1 MLRPR
6 TLGKIAIGVLVF
18 CCLATAFLFAL
29 EVKNEA
35 TLYKGFRAV
44 AYAVMGVAFAIVYRY
59 FED

>member
-6 TLGKIAIGVLVF
+6 TLGKIAMGVLVF

-29 EVKNEA
+29 EVKEA
-35 TLYKGFRAV
+35 TLYKGMRAIT
-44 AYAVMGVAFAIVYRY
+44 YAVMGLTFATLYRY